1 MGSVYTLINQKGGVG
16 KTTTVINLACWAAL
30 DGRRVLI
37 VDADPQGNASSGL
50 GVDRKQLERCAY
62 DMLVGAPDGSPTAT
76 AADVILNTGVQNLM
90 LIPATLNLAGA
101 DMALSTAIARER
113 RLRQALDPVRGEF
126 DLILID
132 TPPSLGILSVN
143 ALVASDFVIIPIQCE
158 YYALEGVSQ
167 LLNVIGIAQAQLS
180 PDLRIAGAVLTM
192 YDSRTNLS
200 ADVAAEVRA
209 DFEHHVFHTVIPRN
223 VQLAEAPSY
232 GQPIAIYAPS
242 SRGAKRYYALYKE
255 VFSDD

>member
-1 MGSVYTLINQKGGVG
+1 MGEVYTLINQKGGVG

-30 DGRRVLI
+30 DGKRVLV

-50 GVDRKQLERCAY
+50 GIERKELERCTY
-62 DMLVGAPDGSPTAT
+62 DMLVGSPDGSPGAR
-76 AADVILNTGVQNLM
+76 AAEVIVGTGVENLSI
-90 LIPATLNLAGA
+90 IPATLNLAGA
-101 DMALSTAIARER
+101 DMALSSAIARER
-113 RLRQALDPVRGEF
+113 RLRQALEPIVADF
-126 DLILID
+126 DLVFID

-143 ALVASDFVIIPIQCE
+143 ALVASDFVVIPIQCE

-167 LLNVIGIAQAQLS
+167 LLNVVGIAQAQLN
-180 PDLRIAGAVLTM
+180 PDLRVAGAVLTM

-200 ADVAAEVRA
+200 EAIAADVRA
-209 DFEHHVFHTVIPRN
+209 GFEHRVYSTVIPRN